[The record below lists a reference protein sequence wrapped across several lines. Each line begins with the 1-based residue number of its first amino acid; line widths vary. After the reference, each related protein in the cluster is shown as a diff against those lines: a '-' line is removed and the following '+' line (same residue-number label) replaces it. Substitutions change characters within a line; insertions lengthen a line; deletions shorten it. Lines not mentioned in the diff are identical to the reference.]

1 MLKNKITGLV
11 FVEVFIAVASFLAL
25 PLFLGMMLKDEI
37 GEFSYLQA
45 FYSSWMLIASL
56 SAYTLLLK
64 NISTN
69 NDPVQKAQNITSAML
84 LSIGGIIGSAS
95 LLLIVGFF
103 VMPSSVGSEMGARL
117 EFFYL
122 IFFIVIINVMNLN
135 LLSILIAEE
144 NLITLIKF
152 KVLRGLGS
160 IGFGLLIVNGS
171 YFSENAVF
179 NRLAAI
185 ALIECVVFI
194 LFFKPFM
201 RSFIINRAVIS
212 SLLPQFIV
220 IMPLVLSSII
230 ALAQN
235 MTEKSLLIA
244 YVGSKAMAEY
254 GLALVI
260 VSPISMVMTAIMN
273 SWVVSFYEIV
283 SPNKARNALI
293 SMAVKLGVIFTIMIG
308 GLTLMSWLLLFF
320 EVFPSVYWALIYD
333 VPALGVGA
341 LLISLNQ
348 LNYAAFLHAEKTSFQ
363 LISTCFSAVILGIVS
378 VILIPVAGKFGAIVA
393 FISAAAGGFLCGS
406 IFAHR
411 AFNDMVSGKGK

>member
-1 MLKNKITGLV
+1 
-11 FVEVFIAVASFLAL
+11 
-25 PLFLGMMLKDEI
+25 MMLKDEI

-235 MTEKSLLIA
+235 MTEKSL
-244 YVGSKAMAEY
+244 
-254 GLALVI
+254 
-260 VSPISMVMTAIMN
+260 
-273 SWVVSFYEIV
+273 
-283 SPNKARNALI
+283 
-293 SMAVKLGVIFTIMIG
+293 
-308 GLTLMSWLLLFF
+308 
-320 EVFPSVYWALIYD
+320 
-333 VPALGVGA
+333 
-341 LLISLNQ
+341 
-348 LNYAAFLHAEKTSFQ
+348 
-363 LISTCFSAVILGIVS
+363 
-378 VILIPVAGKFGAIVA
+378 
-393 FISAAAGGFLCGS
+393 
-406 IFAHR
+406 
-411 AFNDMVSGKGK
+411 